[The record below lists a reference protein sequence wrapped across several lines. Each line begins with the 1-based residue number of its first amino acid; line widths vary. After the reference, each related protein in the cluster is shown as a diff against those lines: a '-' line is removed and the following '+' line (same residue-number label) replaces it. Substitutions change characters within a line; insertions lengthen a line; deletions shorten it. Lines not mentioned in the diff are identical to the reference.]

1 MKINQLRWNRIAI
14 LAIIPVLLCLAIFV
28 FGSVITHN
36 IKQSFWKNDPIQA
49 AQIAHA
55 MTDYTLPAGYQERA
69 YFQFQDLNQVIIRPG
84 DAVGGMD
91 ILLFNETLDMSEQEL
106 IDALEDNWVK
116 EVGEHTYQTERAYTE
131 TVMLCGQETLLSYR
145 TGTNEDNQAVKQ
157 LVTIFYGKNG
167 WVVVVIASPVEYW
180 NQDLV
185 NEFLYSLK

>member
-1 MKINQLRWNRIAI
+1 
-14 LAIIPVLLCLAIFV
+14 
-28 FGSVITHN
+28 
-36 IKQSFWKNDPIQA
+36 
-49 AQIAHA
+49 
-55 MTDYTLPAGYQERA
+55 
-69 YFQFQDLNQVIIRPG
+69 
-84 DAVGGMD
+84 MD

-157 LVTIFYGKNG
+157 LVTIFYGKSG

-185 NEFLYSLK
+185 NEFLGSVSFDHEVEEKKSLIFCRIKIWSMSSYTH